1 MKAYCVLFN
10 PLAGGGQGEIQ
21 GRALSKKMPEDA
33 LRFVDI
39 TAVKEYAALFASLGP
54 EEGLILCGGDGTLNR
69 FINDTAGLKRPEA
82 LFYYA
87 CGSGNDF
94 LRDAEKDPSQ
104 GPFLLT
110 PYLRSLPQVQ
120 VKGAAHF
127 FINGIGYGIDGYCCE
142 KGDELRKKSTRPVNY
157 TAIAINGL
165 LFHYH
170 PTGARVTVD
179 GNTLCFDHVWL
190 APVMLGR
197 CSGGG
202 MRPTPQQDRFAPEK
216 TLSLMV
222 YHCQGKHRALAA
234 FPSIFK
240 GEHVKYRNMVQIL
253 TGRHIRVE
261 FDRPTPLQIDGE
273 TILDVT
279 EYEAFFPPAES
290 L

>member
-21 GRALSKKMPEDA
+21 ARALSKKMPEDA

-39 TAVKEYAALFASLGP
+39 TAVKEYAALFASPGP

-142 KGDELRKKSTRPVNY
+142 KGDELRKKAPDPSTIRPLPSRDFCS
-157 TAIAINGL
+157 TI
-165 LFHYH
+165 
-170 PTGARVTVD
+170 
-179 GNTLCFDHVWL
+179 TLRE
-190 APVMLGR
+190 PG
-197 CSGGG
+197 
-202 MRPTPQQDRFAPEK
+202 
-216 TLSLMV
+216 
-222 YHCQGKHRALAA
+222 
-234 FPSIFK
+234 
-240 GEHVKYRNMVQIL
+240 
-253 TGRHIRVE
+253 
-261 FDRPTPLQIDGE
+261 
-273 TILDVT
+273 
-279 EYEAFFPPAES
+279 
-290 L
+290 

>member
-1 MKAYCVLFN
+1 
-10 PLAGGGQGEIQ
+10 
-21 GRALSKKMPEDA
+21 MPEYA

-157 TAIAINGL
+157 TAIAIKGL

-197 CSGGG
+197 CYGGG
-202 MRPTPQQDRFAPEK
+202 MRPTPPTGSLCSGKDPVSDGVSLPGQAP
-216 TLSLMV
+216 
-222 YHCQGKHRALAA
+222 G
-234 FPSIFK
+234 
-240 GEHVKYRNMVQIL
+240 
-253 TGRHIRVE
+253 TGRLPFH
-261 FDRPTPLQIDGE
+261 LQGGACKIPEHGADPYG
-273 TILDVT
+273 
-279 EYEAFFPPAES
+279 PPYPGGV
-290 L
+290 